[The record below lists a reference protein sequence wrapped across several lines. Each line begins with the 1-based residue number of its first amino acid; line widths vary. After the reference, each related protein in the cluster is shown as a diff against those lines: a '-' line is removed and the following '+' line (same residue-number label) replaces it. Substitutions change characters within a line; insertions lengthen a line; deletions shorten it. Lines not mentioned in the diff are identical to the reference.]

1 MMMSE
6 VHIEKIGQIA
16 VNVSDLMSA
25 VSFYRDTLRMKFL
38 FQVTGMALFD
48 CSGVRLLLDEV
59 EDWAHPSSILYYQ
72 VDDIEGTYQALN
84 QAGVSFKEKPHL
96 VAEMPDHDLWMAFF
110 EDPSGNILALMSE
123 IPHDE

>member
-1 MMMSE
+1 MMSE
-6 VHIEKIGQIA
+6 LRIEKIGQIA

-25 VSFYRDTLRMKFL
+25 ISFYRDTLGMKFL
-38 FQVTGMALFD
+38 FQVPGMAFFD

-59 EDWAHPSSILYYQ
+59 DDWAHPSSILYYK
-72 VDDIEGTYQALN
+72 VDDILGDYQALN

-123 IPHDE
+123 IPHDK